1 MAVGTIHKEE
11 FVAYHETS
19 AEDRE
24 RENEMDGW
32 MDRKVIYIYRERERE
47 RGECVCACENK
58 KKASIEST

>member
-1 MAVGTIHKEE
+1 MAVGTIHKGE

-32 MDRKVIYIYRERERE
+32 MDRKDIYIYIYIERER
-47 RGECVCACENK
+47 RVRVCL
-58 KKASIEST
+58 